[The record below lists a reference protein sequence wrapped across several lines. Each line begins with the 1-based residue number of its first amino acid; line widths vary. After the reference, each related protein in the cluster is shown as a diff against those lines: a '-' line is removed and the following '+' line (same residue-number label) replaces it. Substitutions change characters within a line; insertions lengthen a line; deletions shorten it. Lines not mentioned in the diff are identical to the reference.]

1 LPGAADVG
9 VNTIQQLEVEPD
21 PEFRDHG
28 RGAVRAL
35 VDHSQL
41 SIDGWVLGDRS
52 TPRSVEIVDENSRK
66 VADAVMGQ
74 PRPDVTEAF
83 PDASGTATCGFR
95 ALLRPPAIGGLVR
108 FRVVFEDGERSE
120 LATLRCTA
128 QESASTDGDAGWAA
142 ISDAERESEMVL
154 HGSDGWLFLQRDR
167 NDVLGQHTGSVRL
180 GADEKAQWRRTLE
193 RRVEAGKRLGVLWSC
208 LVAPDKESVYPEH
221 LPAGVEPVE
230 RRPVHE
236 FLEVAEEAGAP
247 VAYALDRLEQ
257 AKAGP
262 ELYAKTDT
270 HWNYRGSYVAYRAFC
285 DLLSRQGLDLEVVE
299 EARLRWHDE
308 ELEGDLGGKVLGG
321 PKLEAMPRVEVADPQ
336 ARLTFDSGVVNH
348 GWVVRF
354 EKSAEGRTCVFFGES
369 FAYFLLPYL
378 KETFERLVFV
388 HTSMFIPEIVERERA
403 DVVLSLP
410 LERFLIRPPDD
421 EDAFAKLQET
431 VARKGAQLPWNS
443 GAAAP
448 SP

>member
-1 LPGAADVG
+1 LRGVTDVAANAV
-9 VNTIQQLEVEPD
+9 QQVEVEPNRG
-21 PEFRDHG
+21 FREHG

-35 VDHSQL
+35 VDHGNL
-41 SIDGWVLGDRS
+41 TIDGWVLGDRS
-52 TPRSVEIVDENSRK
+52 APVAVEIVDADSRK
-66 VADAVMGQ
+66 LADAVMDQ

-95 ALLRPPAIGGLVR
+95 ALLRPPRAGTGQVS
-108 FRVVFEDGERSE
+108 FQVVFEGGERSE
-120 LATLRCTA
+120 LATLSCTV
-128 QESASTDGDAGWAA
+128 QGSATAAGDVGWAA
-142 ISDAERESEMVL
+142 ISDGERESEMVL

-167 NDVLGQHTGSVRL
+167 NNVLGQHTGAVRL
-180 GADEKAQWRRTLE
+180 GSDEKAQWRETLAG
-193 RRVEAGKRLGVLWSC
+193 RVEVSERLGVVWSC

-221 LPAGVEPVE
+221 LPAEIVPAE

-236 FLEVAEEAGAP
+236 FLETAAEAGAP
-247 VAYALDRLEQ
+247 VAYALDWLER
-257 AKAGP
+257 AKRGP

-285 DLLSRQGLDLEVVE
+285 DLVARQGLEVDVVGE
-299 EARLRWHDE
+299 ERLRWRE
-308 ELEGDLGGKVLGG
+308 EEYEGDLGGKVLPAPQVGV
-321 PKLEAMPRVEVADPQ
+321 MTEVDVAEPE
-336 ARLTFDSGVVNH
+336 ARLAFDSGVVNH

-354 EKSAEGRTCVFFGES
+354 EKAAAGRTCVLFGES

-388 HTSMFIPEIVERERA
+388 HTSMFIPEIVEREKA

-421 EDAFAKLQET
+421 EDAFAKLRET
-431 VARKGAQLPWNS
+431 VARKGARLPWD
-443 GAAAP
+443 
-448 SP
+448 

>member
-1 LPGAADVG
+1 LPGVAEVDA
-9 VNTIQQLEVEPD
+9 TIQGVEVDPNPD
-21 PEFRDHG
+21 FGEHG

-35 VDHSQL
+35 VDHGQL

-52 TPRSVEIVDENSRK
+52 APRSVEIVEGDSHK

-95 ALLRPPAIGGLVR
+95 ALLRPPLAGAGPVR
-108 FRVVFEDGERSE
+108 FRVVFENGERSE
-120 LATLRCTA
+120 LATLRCTV
-128 QESASTDGDAGWAA
+128 QESASTGGDAGWAA

-154 HGSDGWLFLQRDR
+154 HGTDGWLFLQRDR

-180 GADEKAQWRRTLE
+180 SPDQKAQWRRALE
-193 RRVEAGKRLGVLWSC
+193 ARVEVSEQLGVLWSC

-221 LPAGVEPVE
+221 LPAEVEPVE

-236 FLEVAEEAGAP
+236 FLEIAEEAGAP
-247 VAYALDRLEQ
+247 VAYALEWLEQ

-270 HWNYRGSYVAYRAFC
+270 HWNYRGSYVAYRAIC

-299 EARLRWHDE
+299 EERLHWRDE
-308 ELEGDLGGKVLGG
+308 ELEGDLGGKVLGEPALG
-321 PKLEAMPRVEVADPQ
+321 AMANVEVADPQ
-336 ARLTFDSGVVNH
+336 ARLTFDSGVINH

-354 EKSAEGRTCVFFGES
+354 EKPAEGRTCVLFGES
-369 FAYFLLPYL
+369 FAYFLLPYF

-421 EDAFAKLQET
+421 ENAFAKLRET
-431 VARKGAQLPWNS
+431 VARKGAQLPWS
-443 GAAAP
+443 PGTAAP
-448 SP
+448 SQ

>member
-1 LPGAADVG
+1 VAPSE
-9 VNTIQQLEVEPD
+9 IQQVEVEP
-21 PEFRDHG
+21 ESGFGEHG

-35 VDHSQL
+35 VDHDHL
-41 SIDGWVLGDRS
+41 TIDGWVLGDRS
-52 TPRSVEIVDENSRK
+52 APQSVEIVDGDRK

-83 PDASGTATCGFR
+83 PDASETANCGFR
-95 ALLRPPAIGGLVR
+95 ARLRPPRAGAGLVR
-108 FRVVFEDGERSE
+108 FRVVFEDGESSD
-120 LATLRCTA
+120 LATLACTVRG
-128 QESASTDGDAGWAA
+128 SASTDGDGGWAA
-142 ISDAERESEMVL
+142 VSDAERESEMVL

-167 NDVLGQHTGSVRL
+167 NDVVGQHTGSVRL
-180 GADEKAQWRRTLE
+180 GLDEKAQWRKALE
-193 RRVEAGKRLGVLWSC
+193 GRVEASERLGVLWSC

-221 LPAGVEPVE
+221 LPAGVEPVG

-236 FLEVAEEAGAP
+236 FLEVAGEAGAP
-247 VAYALDRLEQ
+247 VAYALDWLER

-262 ELYAKTDT
+262 ELYVKTDT

-299 EARLRWHDE
+299 EERLRWHDE
-308 ELEGDLGGKVLGG
+308 EFEGDLGGKVLPEPTLG
-321 PKLEAMPRVEVADPQ
+321 AMTRVEVAEPQ
-336 ARLTFDSGVVNH
+336 ARLAFDSGVVNH

-354 EKSAEGRTCVFFGES
+354 EQAAEGRTCVLFGES

-421 EDAFAKLQET
+421 EDAFAKLRET
-431 VARKGAQLPWNS
+431 VAKKGAQLPW
-443 GAAAP
+443 G
-448 SP
+448 

>member
-1 LPGAADVG
+1 MAAI
-9 VNTIQQLEVEPD
+9 TIQNVEVVPNPD
-21 PEFRDHG
+21 FGEHG
-28 RGAVRAL
+28 RGALRAL
-35 VDHSQL
+35 VDHGQL
-41 SIDGWVLGDRS
+41 TIDGWVLGDRS
-52 TPRSVEIVDENSRK
+52 EPRSVEIVDGDSRK

-83 PDASGTATCGFR
+83 PDASGTANCGFSAR
-95 ALLRPPAIGGLVR
+95 LRPPRASDDPVR
-108 FRVVFEDGERSE
+108 FRVVFEDGERSD
-120 LATLRCTA
+120 LATLRCTVE
-128 QESASTDGDAGWAA
+128 ESASAEGDAAWAA

-180 GADEKAQWRRTLE
+180 GPDEKARWRRTLAG
-193 RRVEAGKRLGVLWSC
+193 RVEAGERLGVLWSC
-208 LVAPDKESVYPEH
+208 LVAPDKESVYREH
-221 LPAGVEPVE
+221 LPAEVEPVE

-247 VAYALDRLEQ
+247 VAYALDWLER
-257 AKAGP
+257 AKVGP
-262 ELYAKTDT
+262 GLYAKTDT

-285 DLLSRQGLDLEVVE
+285 DLLSRQGLDLEVVGE
-299 EARLRWHDE
+299 ERLRWWDE
-308 ELEGDLGGKVLGG
+308 ELEGDLGGKVLPE
-321 PKLEAMPRVEVADPQ
+321 PKLGAMTRVEVTDPQ
-336 ARLTFDSGVVNH
+336 ARLTFDSGVINH

-354 EKSAEGRTCVFFGES
+354 EKSAGGRTCVLFGES

-388 HTSMFIPEIVERERA
+388 HTSMFIPEIVEREHA

-421 EDAFAKLQET
+421 EDAFARLQET
-431 VARKGAQLPWNS
+431 VARKGAQLPWD
-443 GAAAP
+443 
-448 SP
+448 

>member
-1 LPGAADVG
+1 LPGVADVG
-9 VNTIQQLEVEPD
+9 AIQQVEVESNPD
-21 PEFRDHG
+21 FREHG

-35 VDHSQL
+35 VDHGHL
-41 SIDGWVLGDRS
+41 SIDGWVLGDR
-52 TPRSVEIVDENSRK
+52 TAPQSVEIVEGDSLK

-95 ALLRPPAIGGLVR
+95 ALLRPPPAGGGLVR

-120 LATLRCTA
+120 LATLRCTVE
-128 QESASTDGDAGWAA
+128 ESASADGDAGWAA

-154 HGSDGWLFLQRDR
+154 HGSDGWLFLQRDK
-167 NDVLGQHTGSVRL
+167 NDVLGQHTGLVKL
-180 GADEKAQWRRTLE
+180 GPDERAQWRKTLE
-193 RRVEAGKRLGVLWSC
+193 GRVEAGERLGVLWSC

-221 LPAGVEPVE
+221 LPAEVEPVE

-236 FLEVAEEAGAP
+236 FLEVAEESGAP
-247 VAYALDRLEQ
+247 AAYALDWLER
-257 AKAGP
+257 AKGGSD
-262 ELYAKTDT
+262 LYAKTDT

-285 DLLSRQGLDLEVVE
+285 DLLSRQGADLEVVE
-299 EARLRWHDE
+299 EERLLWRDE

-321 PKLEAMPRVEVADPQ
+321 PKLGAMTRVEVAEPR
-336 ARLTFDSGVVNH
+336 ARLTFDSGVINH

-354 EKSAEGRTCVFFGES
+354 EKAAEGRTCVLFGES

-421 EDAFAKLQET
+421 EDAFAKLRET
-431 VARKGAQLPWNS
+431 VARKGARLPWD
-443 GAAAP
+443 
-448 SP
+448 

>member
-1 LPGAADVG
+1 MADVVAAIQG
-9 VNTIQQLEVEPD
+9 VEVEPE
-21 PEFRDHG
+21 PNFGKHG

-35 VDHSQL
+35 VDHGHL
-41 SIDGWVLGDRS
+41 TIDGWVLGDRS
-52 TPRSVEIVDENSRK
+52 APRAVEIVDGDSRK

-74 PRPDVTEAF
+74 PRPDVTAAF

-95 ALLRPPAIGGLVR
+95 ALLRPPPGGGLVR
-108 FRVVFEDGERSE
+108 FRIVFEDGESSE
-120 LATLRCTA
+120 LATLRCTVREPA
-128 QESASTDGDAGWAA
+128 FAGGDTRWAA

-167 NDVLGQHTGSVRL
+167 NDVLGQHTGTVRL
-180 GADEKAQWRRTLE
+180 GPGERAQWRKTLE
-193 RRVEAGKRLGVLWSC
+193 WRMEASERLGVLWSC

-221 LPAGVEPVE
+221 LPAEVVPSE

-236 FLEVAEEAGAP
+236 FLDVAEEVGAP
-247 VAYALDRLEQ
+247 VAYPLDRLEQ

-285 DLLSRQGLDLEVVE
+285 DLLSRQGLDLEAVE
-299 EARLRWHDE
+299 EERLRWWNE
-308 ELEGDLGGKVLGG
+308 ELEGDLGGKVLGKPALG
-321 PKLEAMPRVEVADPQ
+321 AMTRVEVAEPR
-336 ARLTFDSGVVNH
+336 ARLTFDSGVINH

-354 EKSAEGRTCVFFGES
+354 EKAAEGRTCVLFGES

-421 EDAFAKLQET
+421 ENGFAKLRET
-431 VARKGAQLPWNS
+431 VAKKGAQLPW
-443 GAAAP
+443 G
-448 SP
+448 

>member
-1 LPGAADVG
+1 VAA
-9 VNTIQQLEVEPD
+9 NTIQQVEVEPNLD
-21 PEFRDHG
+21 FSEHG

-35 VDHSQL
+35 VDSDQL
-41 SIDGWVLGDRS
+41 TIDGWVLGDRS
-52 TPRSVEIVDENSRK
+52 TPRSVEIVDGDSRK

-95 ALLRPPAIGGLVR
+95 ALLRPGAGLVR

-120 LATLRCTA
+120 LATLRCTV
-128 QESASTDGDAGWAA
+128 QGSASGDGDVGWAA
-142 ISDAERESEMVL
+142 VSDAERESEMVL

-180 GADEKAQWRRTLE
+180 GPGEQAQWRKTLE
-193 RRVEAGKRLGVLWSC
+193 GRVEASERLGVLWSC

-221 LPAGVEPVE
+221 LPVEVEPVA

-236 FLEVAEEAGAP
+236 FLEVAGETGAP
-247 VAYALDRLEQ
+247 VAYALGWLER

-262 ELYAKTDT
+262 DLYVKTDT

-285 DLLSRQGLDLEVVE
+285 DLLSRQGLDLDVVE
-299 EARLRWHDE
+299 EERLRWRDE
-308 ELEGDLGGKVLGG
+308 EFEGDLGGKVLPE
-321 PKLEAMPRVEVADPQ
+321 PKLGAMTEVDVIEPQ

-354 EKSAEGRTCVFFGES
+354 EKPTEGKTCVLFGES

-388 HTSMFIPEIVERERA
+388 HTSMFIPEIVEREHA

-421 EDAFAKLQET
+421 EDAFAKLRGT
-431 VARKGAQLPWNS
+431 VARKGAQLPWD
-443 GAAAP
+443 
-448 SP
+448 

>member
-1 LPGAADVG
+1 MVAS
-9 VNTIQQLEVEPD
+9 TIQQVEVELNPD
-21 PEFRDHG
+21 FLEHG

-35 VDHSQL
+35 VDHDQL
-41 SIDGWVLGDRS
+41 TIDGWVLGERS
-52 TPRSVEIVDENSRK
+52 APRSVEIVDGGSRK
-66 VADAVMGQ
+66 IADAIMGQ

-83 PDASGTATCGFR
+83 PDAVGTATCGFR
-95 ALLRPPAIGGLVR
+95 ARLRPPRVGAGLVR

-120 LATLRCTA
+120 LATLGCTVEGPVVA
-128 QESASTDGDAGWAA
+128 DGAAGWAA

-167 NDVLGQHTGSVRL
+167 NDVLGQHNGSVRL
-180 GADEKAQWRRTLE
+180 GPDAKAQWRRTLE
-193 RRVEAGKRLGVLWSC
+193 RRVETSERLGVLWSS

-221 LPAGVEPVE
+221 LPAEVEPVE

-247 VAYALDRLEQ
+247 VAYALDWLER
-257 AKAGP
+257 AKGGP
-262 ELYAKTDT
+262 ALYVKTDT
-270 HWNYRGSYVAYRAFC
+270 HWNYRGSYFAYRAFC
-285 DLLSRQGLDLEVVE
+285 DLLSRQGLELEVVE
-299 EARLRWHDE
+299 EERLHWHDE
-308 ELEGDLGGKVLGG
+308 ELEGDLGGKVLPEPRLG
-321 PKLEAMPRVEVADPQ
+321 AMTRVEVAEPQ

-354 EKSAEGRTCVFFGES
+354 EKSAEGRTCVLFGES
-369 FAYFLLPYL
+369 FAYFLLPYF

-388 HTSMFIPEIVERERA
+388 HTSMFIPEIVEREQA

-421 EDAFAKLQET
+421 EDAFAKLRET
-431 VARKGAQLPWNS
+431 VAKKGAQLPW
-443 GAAAP
+443 G
-448 SP
+448 